1 MLHYDDV
8 TFAFF
13 ARTYFCRSA
22 SVSLLSYEVSL
33 QNNVSDFT
41 MYESAMN
48 NDAMTTNLPKNQPLD
63 ANISP
68 SPSTSETLSAQELSA
83 QQLAMKTSPT
93 KGSPVQK
100 STMPNELLEDNE
112 LLADHESAPDEH
124 TQELLQE
131 LSDDD
136 ELDELVDGEL
146 LDEEDEDGDDAAS
159 VAGQA
164 VPVIVDVTHT
174 VVEEEAGLRIDK
186 LASKV
191 FTDFSR
197 AQLQGWITD
206 GSLLYNG
213 SVQKPK
219 IRVKAGDIL
228 HLSTTLQ
235 QHSEDQP
242 ENIDIEV
249 VYEDDDVLV
258 INKPVGMVVHP
269 GAGNQTGTL
278 VNALLYHYPQ
288 QHHLP
293 RAGLVHRIDKDT
305 SGLLLIGKTKP
316 AQMALMEQLKD
327 KSVYR
332 HYQCVVAGDAASLLR
347 HRRIDAPIGR
357 HRNQRTKMTVM
368 TAGREAVTH
377 LLTVT
382 PLNDNYCL
390 LDVSLE
396 TGRTH
401 QIRVHLSHITY
412 PIVGDRVYGG
422 RRQLRAGLTEAQRQA
437 INNFPRQALHA
448 YTLGFVHPT
457 TGEDIEVTTPIPE
470 DMQQLM
476 AVLSDG
482 YDEE

>member
-1 MLHYDDV
+1 M
-8 TFAFF
+8 T
-13 ARTYFCRSA
+13 
-22 SVSLLSYEVSL
+22 
-33 QNNVSDFT
+33 NNVNHNS
-41 MYESAMN
+41 MN
-48 NDAMTTNLPKNQPLD
+48 NNTKTNLTNTD
-63 ANISP
+63 SIAD
-68 SPSTSETLSAQELSA
+68 T
-83 QQLAMKTSPT
+83 
-93 KGSPVQK
+93 
-100 STMPNELLEDNE
+100 ELLMQEIATLQANAADDYSDDHANDHDDQLLDDDDALLGDE
-112 LLADHESAPDEH
+112 LLGD
-124 TQELLQE
+124 ELL
-131 LSDDD
+131 DDD
-136 ELDELVDGEL
+136 EDARDYDER
-146 LDEEDEDGDDAAS
+146 
-159 VAGQA
+159 VAGQ
-164 VPVIVDVTHT
+164 PIPEIIDTTHT
-174 VVEEEAGLRIDK
+174 VLEKEAGLRIDK
-186 LASKV
+186 LAALA

-206 GSLLYNG
+206 GSLLHNG
-213 SVQKPK
+213 KTQKSK
-219 IRVKAGDIL
+219 QRVKAGDVL

-235 QHSEDQP
+235 QHSQDMP
-242 ENIDIEV
+242 ENIAIDV
-249 VYEDDDVLV
+249 VYEDETVLI

-332 HYQCVVAGDAASLLR
+332 HYQCVVAGDHASLAR

-377 LLTVT
+377 LLDIT
-382 PLNDNYCL
+382 PLNGNYCL
-390 LDVSLE
+390 LDVGLE

-422 RRQLRAGLTEAQRQA
+422 RRQLRAGLNEAQRQA
-437 INNFPRQALHA
+437 ISNFPRQALHA
-448 YTLGFVHPT
+448 YALGFVHPV

-470 DMQQLM
+470 DMRQLI
-476 AVLSDG
+476 AVLNEG
-482 YDEE
+482 YDSE

>member
-1 MLHYDDV
+1 
-8 TFAFF
+8 
-13 ARTYFCRSA
+13 
-22 SVSLLSYEVSL
+22 
-33 QNNVSDFT
+33 
-41 MYESAMN
+41 
-48 NDAMTTNLPKNQPLD
+48 MTN
-63 ANISP
+63 
-68 SPSTSETLSAQELSA
+68 PSTHPISNHSLMTDSTAQE
-83 QQLAMKTSPT
+83 SPN
-93 KGSPVQK
+93 P
-100 STMPNELLEDNE
+100 MPNDVLNDSKPTADTQMTLNEPLHDSVAAEEAAPEDSE
-112 LLADHESAPDEH
+112 IFAYGEGDDSDEGDVIDDS
-124 TQELLQE
+124 E
-131 LSDDD
+131 DDD
-136 ELDELVDGEL
+136 AP
-146 LDEEDEDGDDAAS
+146 AAD
-159 VAGQA
+159 QA
-164 VPVIVDVTHT
+164 VVNVTHT
-174 VVEEEAGLRIDK
+174 VTEDEAGLRIDK
-186 LASKV
+186 LASQV

-197 AQLQGWITD
+197 VQLQGWISD
-206 GSLLYNG
+206 GSLLHNG
-213 SVQKPK
+213 QVQKPK
-219 IRVKAGDIL
+219 VRVKAEDVL

-242 ENIDIEV
+242 ENIAIDV

-258 INKPVGMVVHP
+258 IDKPVGMVVHP

-377 LLTVT
+377 LLEVT
-382 PLNDNYCL
+382 PLNENYCL
-390 LDVSLE
+390 LDVGLE

-422 RRQLRAGLTEAQRQA
+422 RRQLRAGLSDAQRQA
-437 INNFPRQALHA
+437 ISSFPRQALHA
-448 YTLGFVHPT
+448 YALGFVHPT
-457 TGEDIEVTTPIPE
+457 TGEDIEVTTPLPE
-470 DMQQLM
+470 DMQTLIS
-476 AVLSDG
+476 VLSDG
-482 YDEE
+482 YDDE

>member
-1 MLHYDDV
+1 MP
-8 TFAFF
+8 
-13 ARTYFCRSA
+13 
-22 SVSLLSYEVSL
+22 
-33 QNNVSDFT
+33 NNVL
-41 MYESAMN
+41 N
-48 NDAMTTNLPKNQPLD
+48 NDEPDNQEMIDENTDALD
-63 ANISP
+63 NDD
-68 SPSTSETLSAQELSA
+68 
-83 QQLAMKTSPT
+83 
-93 KGSPVQK
+93 
-100 STMPNELLEDNE
+100 LLEED
-112 LLADHESAPDEH
+112 
-124 TQELLQE
+124 
-131 LSDDD
+131 SDIDD
-136 ELDELVDGEL
+136 EIDDS
-146 LDEEDEDGDDAAS
+146 DIDDGDDEVP

-164 VPVIVDVTHT
+164 IPVVVDMTHIVTEDQS
-174 VVEEEAGLRIDK
+174 GLRIDK
-186 LASKV
+186 VASQV
-191 FTDFSR
+191 FADFSR
-197 AQLQGWITD
+197 VQLQGWITD

-213 SVQKPK
+213 SVQRPK
-219 IRVKAGDIL
+219 VRVKADDVL
-228 HLSTTLQ
+228 YLSTTLQ

-242 ENIDIEV
+242 EDIDIDV

-357 HRNQRTKMTVM
+357 HRTQRTKMTVM

-377 LLTVT
+377 LLNVT
-382 PLNDNYCL
+382 PLNENYCL
-390 LDVSLE
+390 LDVGLE

-412 PIVGDRVYGG
+412 PLVGDRVYGG
-422 RRQLRAGLTEAQRQA
+422 RRQLRSGLSEAQRQA
-437 INNFPRQALHA
+437 ISNFPRQALHA

-457 TGEDIEVTTPIPE
+457 TGEDVEVTTPLPE
-470 DMQQLM
+470 DMQQLI
-476 AVLSDG
+476 AVLSNG
-482 YDEE
+482 YDDEYDK

>member
-1 MLHYDDV
+1 
-8 TFAFF
+8 
-13 ARTYFCRSA
+13 
-22 SVSLLSYEVSL
+22 
-33 QNNVSDFT
+33 
-41 MYESAMN
+41 
-48 NDAMTTNLPKNQPLD
+48 MTTNLSANQSTEDSLMTDSSTQGSLVPEST
-63 ANISP
+63 IS
-68 SPSTSETLSAQELSA
+68 
-83 QQLAMKTSPT
+83 
-93 KGSPVQK
+93 
-100 STMPNELLEDNE
+100 NELLTANE
-112 LLADHESAPDEH
+112 QFDEH
-124 TQELLQE
+124 MDNQHIEEEHVSDDLL
-131 LSDDD
+131 DD
-136 ELDELVDGEL
+136 EL
-146 LDEEDEDGDDAAS
+146 LDDEDEHGDDEVS

-164 VPVIVDVTHT
+164 VPVLIDMTHT
-174 VVEEEAGLRIDK
+174 VVEDEAGLRIDK
-186 LASKV
+186 IASKI

-197 AQLQGWITD
+197 VQLQGWITD

-213 SVQKPK
+213 SAQKPK
-219 IRVKAGDIL
+219 IRVKAGDVL
-228 HLSTTLQ
+228 HLTTTLE

-242 ENIDIEV
+242 ENIAIDV

-316 AQMALMEQLKD
+316 AQLALMEQLKD

-332 HYQCVVAGDAASLLR
+332 HYQCVVAGDAASLSR

-377 LLTVT
+377 LLNVT
-382 PLNDNYCL
+382 ALNGNYCL
-390 LDVSLE
+390 LDIGLE

-457 TGEDIEVTTPIPE
+457 TGEDIEVTTPMPE

-476 AVLSDG
+476 GVLSDG
-482 YDEE
+482 YDDE

>member
-1 MLHYDDV
+1 MITHLPSNQLPDTGSSEQESPMPNDVLKNNELPDDNQ
-8 TFAFF
+8 TAL
-13 ARTYFCRSA
+13 AKPRHDN
-22 SVSLLSYEVSL
+22 EVL
-33 QNNVSDFT
+33 
-41 MYESAMN
+41 E
-48 NDAMTTNLPKNQPLD
+48 
-63 ANISP
+63 
-68 SPSTSETLSAQELSA
+68 ETLSKEAVSED
-83 QQLAMKTSPT
+83 PT
-93 KGSPVQK
+93 LQDSDMLGDDMNDNVG
-100 STMPNELLEDNE
+100 EDSSE
-112 LLADHESAPDEH
+112 VDDMDHDDIDNDDIDD
-124 TQELLQE
+124 
-131 LSDDD
+131 SDDD
-136 ELDELVDGEL
+136 E
-146 LDEEDEDGDDAAS
+146 API
-159 VAGQA
+159 AGQA
-164 VPVIVDVTHT
+164 VPVVVDMKHIVTEDQ
-174 VVEEEAGLRIDK
+174 AGLRIDK
-186 LASKV
+186 VASQA

-197 AQLQGWITD
+197 VQLQGWITD
-206 GSLLYNG
+206 GSLRYNDTI
-213 SVQKPK
+213 QRPK
-219 IRVKAGDIL
+219 VRVKADDVL
-228 HLSTTLQ
+228 HLSTTLE

-242 ENIDIEV
+242 ENIDIDV

-316 AQMALMEQLKD
+316 TQMALMEQLKD

-377 LLTVT
+377 LLNVT

-390 LDVSLE
+390 LDVGLE

-401 QIRVHLSHITY
+401 QIRVHLSHVTY
-412 PIVGDRVYGG
+412 PLVGDRVYGG

-437 INNFPRQALHA
+437 ITNFPRQALHA

-457 TGEDIEVTTPIPE
+457 TGEDIEVTTPLPE
-470 DMQQLM
+470 DMQQLI
-476 AVLSDG
+476 AVLSNG
-482 YDEE
+482 YEDE

>member
-1 MLHYDDV
+1 
-8 TFAFF
+8 
-13 ARTYFCRSA
+13 
-22 SVSLLSYEVSL
+22 
-33 QNNVSDFT
+33 
-41 MYESAMN
+41 
-48 NDAMTTNLPKNQPLD
+48 
-63 ANISP
+63 
-68 SPSTSETLSAQELSA
+68 
-83 QQLAMKTSPT
+83 
-93 KGSPVQK
+93 
-100 STMPNELLEDNE
+100 MPNDVLNNNELPDNQTITNDQVHDDALDNEELLIDDGNDLNDSDIDDN
-112 LLADHESAPDEH
+112 DIDDSDMDG
-124 TQELLQE
+124 
-131 LSDDD
+131 DDD
-136 ELDELVDGEL
+136 E
-146 LDEEDEDGDDAAS
+146 AP

-164 VPVIVDVTHT
+164 VPVIVDMTHVVT
-174 VVEEEAGLRIDK
+174 EDQAGLRIDK
-186 LASKV
+186 VASQA
-191 FTDFSR
+191 FSDFSR
-197 AQLQGWITD
+197 VQLQNWITD

-213 SVQKPK
+213 SVQRPK
-219 IRVKAGDIL
+219 VRVKADDVL

-235 QHSEDQP
+235 QHGEDQP
-242 ENIDIEV
+242 ENIDIDV

-269 GAGNQTGTL
+269 GAGNQNGTL

-332 HYQCVVAGDAASLLR
+332 HYKCVVAGDQASLSR

-377 LLTVT
+377 LLNVT
-382 PLNDNYCL
+382 PLNENYCL
-390 LDVSLE
+390 LDVGLE

-412 PIVGDRVYGG
+412 PLVGDRVYGG
-422 RRQLRAGLTEAQRQA
+422 RRQLRSGLTEAQRQA

-457 TGEDIEVTTPIPE
+457 TGEDIEVTTPLPE
-470 DMQQLM
+470 DMQKLM

-482 YDEE
+482 YYEE

>member
-1 MLHYDDV
+1 
-8 TFAFF
+8 
-13 ARTYFCRSA
+13 
-22 SVSLLSYEVSL
+22 
-33 QNNVSDFT
+33 
-41 MYESAMN
+41 
-48 NDAMTTNLPKNQPLD
+48 
-63 ANISP
+63 
-68 SPSTSETLSAQELSA
+68 
-83 QQLAMKTSPT
+83 
-93 KGSPVQK
+93 
-100 STMPNELLEDNE
+100 MPNDVLNNSELPDNNQSMLDEQIHSDHVLEEAMLKDSDVLDDDMIDSSDE
-112 LLADHESAPDEH
+112 DADDIDD
-124 TQELLQE
+124 
-131 LSDDD
+131 SDDD
-136 ELDELVDGEL
+136 E
-146 LDEEDEDGDDAAS
+146 AS
-159 VAGQA
+159 AAGQV
-164 VPVIVDVTHT
+164 VPVIINMTHT
-174 VVEEEAGLRIDK
+174 VIEDEAGLRIDK
-186 LASKV
+186 LASKI

-197 AQLQGWITD
+197 VQLQGWISD
-206 GSLLYNG
+206 GSLLYNDG
-213 SVQKPK
+213 VQKPK
-219 IRVKAGDIL
+219 IRVRAGDVL
-228 HLSTTLQ
+228 QLTTTLE

-242 ENIDIEV
+242 ENIDIDV

-316 AQMALMEQLKD
+316 AQLALMEQLKD

-332 HYQCVVAGDAASLLR
+332 HYQCVVAGDAASLSR

-377 LLTVT
+377 LLNVT
-382 PLNDNYCL
+382 ALNGNYCL
-390 LDVSLE
+390 LDVGLE

-401 QIRVHLSHITY
+401 QIRVHLSHVTY

-457 TGEDIEVTTPIPE
+457 TGEDIEVTTPLPE

-482 YDEE
+482 YDDE

>member
-1 MLHYDDV
+1 MPNDV
-8 TFAFF
+8 LKN
-13 ARTYFCRSA
+13 S
-22 SVSLLSYEVSL
+22 E
-33 QNNVSDFT
+33 
-41 MYESAMN
+41 
-48 NDAMTTNLPKNQPLD
+48 LPDNNQPALD
-63 ANISP
+63 EQVYDGAISE
-68 SPSTSETLSAQELSA
+68 ET
-83 QQLAMKTSPT
+83 
-93 KGSPVQK
+93 
-100 STMPNELLEDNE
+100 LLEDSDALDDDMIDSN
-112 LLADHESAPDEH
+112 DEDDDIDIDD
-124 TQELLQE
+124 
-131 LSDDD
+131 SDDD
-136 ELDELVDGEL
+136 E
-146 LDEEDEDGDDAAS
+146 API
-159 VAGQA
+159 AGQA
-164 VPVIVDVTHT
+164 VPVVVDMTHIVTEDQ
-174 VVEEEAGLRIDK
+174 AGLRIDK
-186 LASKV
+186 VASQV

-197 AQLQGWITD
+197 VQLQGWITD
-206 GSLLYNG
+206 GSLRYNDT
-213 SVQKPK
+213 VQRPK
-219 IRVKAGDIL
+219 VRVKADDVL
-228 HLSTTLQ
+228 HLSTTLE

-242 ENIDIEV
+242 ENIDIDV

-316 AQMALMEQLKD
+316 AQLALMEQLKD

-377 LLTVT
+377 LLNVT

-390 LDVSLE
+390 LDVGLE

-422 RRQLRAGLTEAQRQA
+422 RRQLRSGLTEAQRQA
-437 INNFPRQALHA
+437 INGFSRQALHA

-457 TGEDIEVTTPIPE
+457 TGEDIEVTTPMPD

-476 AVLSDG
+476 AVLSGDYG
-482 YDEE
+482 DE

>member
-1 MLHYDDV
+1 
-8 TFAFF
+8 
-13 ARTYFCRSA
+13 
-22 SVSLLSYEVSL
+22 
-33 QNNVSDFT
+33 
-41 MYESAMN
+41 MN
-48 NDAMTTNLPKNQPLD
+48 NNTKTNTDSMTDT
-63 ANISP
+63 
-68 SPSTSETLSAQELSA
+68 ELSMQEIPA
-83 QQLAMKTSPT
+83 LQANAVDDYSDDHANDHANDHDNQL
-93 KGSPVQK
+93 
-100 STMPNELLEDNE
+100 LD
-112 LLADHESAPDEH
+112 
-124 TQELLQE
+124 
-131 LSDDD
+131 DDD
-136 ELDELVDGEL
+136 ELLDDELLGDNLLDDEL
-146 LDEEDEDGDDAAS
+146 LDDADER
-159 VAGQA
+159 VAGQ
-164 VPVIVDVTHT
+164 PIPEVINVTHT
-174 VVEEEAGLRIDK
+174 VLEKEAGLRIDK
-186 LASKV
+186 LAALA

-206 GSLLYNG
+206 GSLLHNG
-213 SVQKPK
+213 KTQKSK
-219 IRVKAGDIL
+219 QRVKLGDVL

-235 QHSEDQP
+235 QHSRDMP
-242 ENIDIEV
+242 ENIAIDV
-249 VYEDDDVLV
+249 VYEDETVLV

-332 HYQCVVAGDAASLLR
+332 HYQCVVAGDQASLAR

-377 LLTVT
+377 MLDIT

-390 LDVSLE
+390 LDVGLE

-437 INNFPRQALHA
+437 IGNFPRQALHA
-448 YTLGFVHPT
+448 YALGFVHPI

-470 DMQQLM
+470 DMQQLI
-476 AVLSDG
+476 AVLSEG
-482 YDEE
+482 YDPE

>member
-1 MLHYDDV
+1 
-8 TFAFF
+8 
-13 ARTYFCRSA
+13 
-22 SVSLLSYEVSL
+22 
-33 QNNVSDFT
+33 
-41 MYESAMN
+41 
-48 NDAMTTNLPKNQPLD
+48 MTTNLSPNQSLD
-63 ANISP
+63 TDS
-68 SPSTSETLSAQELSA
+68 SAQE
-83 QQLAMKTSPT
+83 SP
-93 KGSPVQK
+93 
-100 STMPNELLEDNE
+100 MPNEVLNNNELPDNQPMMSEQVHDDALDNE
-112 LLADHESAPDEH
+112 
-124 TQELLQE
+124 ELLIDDGND
-131 LSDDD
+131 LNDSDIDDNDIDDSDMDGDDD
-136 ELDELVDGEL
+136 E
-146 LDEEDEDGDDAAS
+146 AP

-164 VPVIVDVTHT
+164 VPVIVDMTHVVT
-174 VVEEEAGLRIDK
+174 EDQAGLRIDK
-186 LASKV
+186 VASQA
-191 FTDFSR
+191 FSDFSR
-197 AQLQGWITD
+197 VQLQNWITD

-219 IRVKAGDIL
+219 VRVKADDVL

-235 QHSEDQP
+235 QHGEDQP
-242 ENIDIEV
+242 ENIDIDV

-269 GAGNQTGTL
+269 GAGNQNGTL

-332 HYQCVVAGDAASLLR
+332 HYKCVVAGDQASLSR

-377 LLTVT
+377 LLNVT
-382 PLNDNYCL
+382 PLNENYCL
-390 LDVSLE
+390 LDVGLE

-412 PIVGDRVYGG
+412 PLVGDRVYGG
-422 RRQLRAGLTEAQRQA
+422 RRQLRSGLTEAQRQA

-457 TGEDIEVTTPIPE
+457 TGEDIEVTTPLPE
-470 DMQQLM
+470 DMQKLM

-482 YDEE
+482 YYEE

>member
-1 MLHYDDV
+1 MTNHVNNNSMTNTINNNQAVNTTDLSDIEPLTQQSAIADDYDD
-8 TFAFF
+8 
-13 ARTYFCRSA
+13 
-22 SVSLLSYEVSL
+22 
-33 QNNVSDFT
+33 
-41 MYESAMN
+41 
-48 NDAMTTNLPKNQPLD
+48 QPLD
-63 ANISP
+63 
-68 SPSTSETLSAQELSA
+68 
-83 QQLAMKTSPT
+83 
-93 KGSPVQK
+93 
-100 STMPNELLEDNE
+100 D
-112 LLADHESAPDEH
+112 DH
-124 TQELLQE
+124 
-131 LSDDD
+131 DDTD
-136 ELDELVDGEL
+136 HDEL
-146 LDEEDEDGDDAAS
+146 LDDEDDDAHDDS
-159 VAGQA
+159 NDKQVAPQTI
-164 VPVIVDVTHT
+164 PEIIDVTYT
-174 VVEEEAGLRIDK
+174 VTDQEAGLRIDK
-186 LASKV
+186 VAALV

-197 AQLQGWITD
+197 AQLQGWIND
-206 GSLLYNG
+206 GSLLHNG
-213 SVQKPK
+213 KIQKSK
-219 IRVKAGDIL
+219 QRVKAADVL

-242 ENIDIEV
+242 ENIAIDVI
-249 VYEDDDVLV
+249 YEDDAVLV

-332 HYQCVVAGDAASLLR
+332 HYQCVVAGDQASLAR

-377 LLTVT
+377 MLEITA
-382 PLNDNYCL
+382 LNDNYCL
-390 LDVSLE
+390 LDIGLE

-422 RRQLRAGLTEAQRQA
+422 RRQLRAGLTEVQRQA
-437 INNFPRQALHA
+437 IGNFPRQALHA
-448 YTLGFVHPT
+448 YALGFVHPT

-470 DMQQLM
+470 DMQQLI
-476 AVLSDG
+476 AVLSEG
-482 YDEE
+482 YDSE

>member
-1 MLHYDDV
+1 MNMV
-8 TFAFF
+8 T
-13 ARTYFCRSA
+13 
-22 SVSLLSYEVSL
+22 
-33 QNNVSDFT
+33 
-41 MYESAMN
+41 YESAMN
-48 NDAMTTNLPKNQPLD
+48 NNAMTTNITPKQTSDTELTAQQSSMQDELIINGSSLD
-63 ANISP
+63 AD
-68 SPSTSETLSAQELSA
+68 LF
-83 QQLAMKTSPT
+83 
-93 KGSPVQK
+93 
-100 STMPNELLEDNE
+100 D
-112 LLADHESAPDEH
+112 ES
-124 TQELLQE
+124 
-131 LSDDD
+131 LSDD
-136 ELDELVDGEL
+136 ELVSDY
-146 LDEEDEDGDDAAS
+146 EEIDDDEDHNEYDSDVTS

-164 VPVIVDVTHT
+164 IPQVIDMTHT
-174 VVEEEAGLRIDK
+174 VTEEEAGLRIDK
-186 LASKV
+186 LASQV

-197 AQLQGWITD
+197 AQLQGWVGD
-206 GSLLYNG
+206 GSLLHNG

-219 IRVKAGDIL
+219 QRVKAGDVI
-228 HLSTTLQ
+228 HLATTLQ

-242 ENIDIEV
+242 ENIAINV

-258 INKPVGMVVHP
+258 IDKPVGMVVHP

-377 LLTVT
+377 LLNVT
-382 PLNDNYCL
+382 PLNGNYCL
-390 LDVSLE
+390 LDVGLE

-437 INNFPRQALHA
+437 ISNFPRQALHA

-470 DMQQLM
+470 DMQKLIS
-476 AVLSDG
+476 VLTDG
-482 YDEE
+482 YDDE

>member
-1 MLHYDDV
+1 MPNDV
-8 TFAFF
+8 
-13 ARTYFCRSA
+13 
-22 SVSLLSYEVSL
+22 L
-33 QNNVSDFT
+33 NNN
-41 MYESAMN
+41 E
-48 NDAMTTNLPKNQPLD
+48 LPDNQPMMSEQVHDDALD
-63 ANISP
+63 N
-68 SPSTSETLSAQELSA
+68 E
-83 QQLAMKTSPT
+83 
-93 KGSPVQK
+93 
-100 STMPNELLEDNE
+100 ELLIDDGNDLNDSDIDDN
-112 LLADHESAPDEH
+112 DIDDSDMDG
-124 TQELLQE
+124 
-131 LSDDD
+131 DDD
-136 ELDELVDGEL
+136 E
-146 LDEEDEDGDDAAS
+146 AP

-164 VPVIVDVTHT
+164 VPVIVDMTHVVT
-174 VVEEEAGLRIDK
+174 EDQAGLRIDK
-186 LASKV
+186 VASQA
-191 FTDFSR
+191 FSDFSR
-197 AQLQGWITD
+197 VQLQNWITD

-219 IRVKAGDIL
+219 VRVKADDVL

-235 QHSEDQP
+235 QHGEDQP
-242 ENIDIEV
+242 ENIDIDV

-269 GAGNQTGTL
+269 GAGNQNGTL

-332 HYQCVVAGDAASLLR
+332 HYKCVVAGDQASLSR

-377 LLTVT
+377 LLNVT
-382 PLNDNYCL
+382 PLNENYCL
-390 LDVSLE
+390 LDVGLE

-412 PIVGDRVYGG
+412 PLVGDRVYGG
-422 RRQLRAGLTEAQRQA
+422 RRQLRSGLTEAQRQA

-457 TGEDIEVTTPIPE
+457 TGEDIEVTTPLPE
-470 DMQQLM
+470 DMQKLM

-482 YDEE
+482 YYEE

>member
-1 MLHYDDV
+1 
-8 TFAFF
+8 
-13 ARTYFCRSA
+13 
-22 SVSLLSYEVSL
+22 
-33 QNNVSDFT
+33 
-41 MYESAMN
+41 
-48 NDAMTTNLPKNQPLD
+48 
-63 ANISP
+63 
-68 SPSTSETLSAQELSA
+68 
-83 QQLAMKTSPT
+83 
-93 KGSPVQK
+93 
-100 STMPNELLEDNE
+100 MPNDVLNNNELPDNQSMMSEQVHDDALDNEELLIDDGNDLNDSDIDDN
-112 LLADHESAPDEH
+112 DIDDSDMDG
-124 TQELLQE
+124 
-131 LSDDD
+131 DDD
-136 ELDELVDGEL
+136 E
-146 LDEEDEDGDDAAS
+146 AP

-164 VPVIVDVTHT
+164 VPVIVDMTHVVT
-174 VVEEEAGLRIDK
+174 EDQAGLRIDK
-186 LASKV
+186 VASQA
-191 FTDFSR
+191 FSDFSR
-197 AQLQGWITD
+197 VQLQNWITD

-219 IRVKAGDIL
+219 VRVKADDVL

-235 QHSEDQP
+235 QHGEDQP
-242 ENIDIEV
+242 ENIDIDV

-269 GAGNQTGTL
+269 GAGNQNGTL

-332 HYQCVVAGDAASLLR
+332 HYKCVVAGDQASLSR

-377 LLTVT
+377 LLNVT
-382 PLNDNYCL
+382 PLNENYCL
-390 LDVSLE
+390 LDVGLE

-412 PIVGDRVYGG
+412 PLVGDRVYGG
-422 RRQLRAGLTEAQRQA
+422 RRQLRSGLTEAQRQA

-457 TGEDIEVTTPIPE
+457 TGEDIEVTTPLPE
-470 DMQQLM
+470 DMQKLM

-482 YDEE
+482 YYEE

>member
-1 MLHYDDV
+1 
-8 TFAFF
+8 
-13 ARTYFCRSA
+13 
-22 SVSLLSYEVSL
+22 
-33 QNNVSDFT
+33 
-41 MYESAMN
+41 MN
-48 NDAMTTNLPKNQPLD
+48 NDAMTTHLPPNQSLD
-63 ANISP
+63 TDS
-68 SPSTSETLSAQELSA
+68 SAQE
-83 QQLAMKTSPT
+83 SP
-93 KGSPVQK
+93 
-100 STMPNELLEDNE
+100 MPNNVLNNDEPDNQEMIDENTDALDNDDLLEED
-112 LLADHESAPDEH
+112 
-124 TQELLQE
+124 
-131 LSDDD
+131 SDIDD
-136 ELDELVDGEL
+136 EIDDSNI
-146 LDEEDEDGDDAAS
+146 DDGDDEVP

-164 VPVIVDVTHT
+164 IPVVVDMTHIVTEDQS
-174 VVEEEAGLRIDK
+174 GLRIDK
-186 LASKV
+186 VASLV
-191 FTDFSR
+191 FSDFSR
-197 AQLQGWITD
+197 VQVQGWITD

-213 SVQKPK
+213 SVQRPK
-219 IRVKAGDIL
+219 VRVKADDVL

-242 ENIDIEV
+242 EDIDIDV

-357 HRNQRTKMTVM
+357 HRTQRTKMTVM

-377 LLTVT
+377 LLNVT
-382 PLNDNYCL
+382 PLNENYCL
-390 LDVSLE
+390 LDVGLE

-412 PIVGDRVYGG
+412 PLVGDRVYGG
-422 RRQLRAGLTEAQRQA
+422 RRQLRSGLSEAQRQA
-437 INNFPRQALHA
+437 ISNFPRQALHA

-457 TGEDIEVTTPIPE
+457 TGEDVEVTTPLPE
-470 DMQQLM
+470 DMQQLI
-476 AVLSDG
+476 AVLSNG
-482 YDEE
+482 YDDEYDK

>member
-1 MLHYDDV
+1 
-8 TFAFF
+8 
-13 ARTYFCRSA
+13 
-22 SVSLLSYEVSL
+22 
-33 QNNVSDFT
+33 
-41 MYESAMN
+41 MN
-48 NDAMTTNLPKNQPLD
+48 NNAMTTHLPPNQSRQTD
-63 ANISP
+63 S
-68 SPSTSETLSAQELSA
+68 SAQE
-83 QQLAMKTSPT
+83 SP
-93 KGSPVQK
+93 
-100 STMPNELLEDNE
+100 MPNDVLNNSELPDNNQSMLDEQSHSDHVLEDAVSE
-112 LLADHESAPDEH
+112 EATLKDSDVLDDDMIDSSDEDADDIDD
-124 TQELLQE
+124 
-131 LSDDD
+131 SDDD
-136 ELDELVDGEL
+136 E
-146 LDEEDEDGDDAAS
+146 AS
-159 VAGQA
+159 AAGQV
-164 VPVIVDVTHT
+164 VPVIINMTHT
-174 VVEEEAGLRIDK
+174 VIEDEAGLRIDK
-186 LASKV
+186 LASKI

-197 AQLQGWITD
+197 VQLQGWISD

-219 IRVKAGDIL
+219 IRVRAGDVL
-228 HLSTTLQ
+228 QLTTTLE

-242 ENIDIEV
+242 ENIDIDV

-316 AQMALMEQLKD
+316 AQLALMEQLKD

-332 HYQCVVAGDAASLLR
+332 HYQCVVAGDAASLSR

-377 LLTVT
+377 LLNVT
-382 PLNDNYCL
+382 ALNGNYCL
-390 LDVSLE
+390 LDVGLE

-401 QIRVHLSHITY
+401 QIRVHLSHVTY

-457 TGEDIEVTTPIPE
+457 TGEDIEVTTPLPE

-482 YDEE
+482 YDDE

>member
-1 MLHYDDV
+1 
-8 TFAFF
+8 
-13 ARTYFCRSA
+13 
-22 SVSLLSYEVSL
+22 
-33 QNNVSDFT
+33 
-41 MYESAMN
+41 
-48 NDAMTTNLPKNQPLD
+48 MTTHLPPNQSRQTD
-63 ANISP
+63 S
-68 SPSTSETLSAQELSA
+68 SAQE
-83 QQLAMKTSPT
+83 SP
-93 KGSPVQK
+93 
-100 STMPNELLEDNE
+100 MPNDVLNNSELPDNNQSMLDEQSHSDHVLEDAVSE
-112 LLADHESAPDEH
+112 EATLKDSDVLDDDMIDSSDEDADDIDD
-124 TQELLQE
+124 
-131 LSDDD
+131 SDDD
-136 ELDELVDGEL
+136 E
-146 LDEEDEDGDDAAS
+146 AS
-159 VAGQA
+159 AAGQV
-164 VPVIVDVTHT
+164 VPVIINMTHT
-174 VVEEEAGLRIDK
+174 VIEDEAGLRIDK
-186 LASKV
+186 LASKI

-197 AQLQGWITD
+197 VQLQGWISD

-219 IRVKAGDIL
+219 IRVRAGDVL
-228 HLSTTLQ
+228 QLTTTLE

-242 ENIDIEV
+242 ENIDIDV

-316 AQMALMEQLKD
+316 AQLALMEQLKD

-332 HYQCVVAGDAASLLR
+332 HYQCVVAGDAASLSR

-377 LLTVT
+377 LLNVT
-382 PLNDNYCL
+382 ALNGNYCL
-390 LDVSLE
+390 LDVGLE

-401 QIRVHLSHITY
+401 QIRVHLSHVTY

-457 TGEDIEVTTPIPE
+457 TGEDIEVTTPLPE

-482 YDEE
+482 YDDE

>member
-1 MLHYDDV
+1 
-8 TFAFF
+8 
-13 ARTYFCRSA
+13 
-22 SVSLLSYEVSL
+22 
-33 QNNVSDFT
+33 
-41 MYESAMN
+41 MYEFAMNDNAMN
-48 NDAMTTNLPKNQPLD
+48 NNPALDEQRVAKDLLATN
-63 ANISP
+63 
-68 SPSTSETLSAQELSA
+68 ELSDNNA
-83 QQLAMKTSPT
+83 SDELDYELDDGVA
-93 KGSPVQK
+93 VDFDEE
-100 STMPNELLEDNE
+100 NAELL
-112 LLADHESAPDEH
+112 
-124 TQELLQE
+124 
-131 LSDDD
+131 DDD
-136 ELDELVDGEL
+136 EL
-146 LDEEDEDGDDAAS
+146 LDDEDEDQDEESSYSDEPR
-159 VAGQA
+159 VAGQ
-164 VPVIVDVTHT
+164 PIPEVINVTHI
-174 VVEEEAGLRIDK
+174 VAENEAGLRIDK
-186 LASKV
+186 VASLI

-197 AQLQGWITD
+197 AQLQGWIAD
-206 GSLLYNG
+206 GSLLHNG
-213 SVQKPK
+213 KVQKSK
-219 IRVKAGDIL
+219 QRVKPNDVL

-235 QHSEDQP
+235 QHGEDQP

-249 VYEDDDVLV
+249 VYEDEAVLV

-316 AQMALMEQLKD
+316 AQMALMAQLKD

-332 HYQCVVAGDAASLLR
+332 HYQCVVAGDQASLMR

-377 LLTVT
+377 LLEVT
-382 PLNDNYCL
+382 ALNDNYTL
-390 LDVSLE
+390 LDVGLE

-422 RRQLRAGLTEAQRQA
+422 RRQLRSGLTDKQRET
-437 INNFPRQALHA
+437 ISNFPRQALHA
-448 YTLGFVHPT
+448 YALGFVHPT

-470 DMQQLM
+470 DMQQLI
-476 AVLSDG
+476 AVLSEG
-482 YDEE
+482 YFPE

>member
-1 MLHYDDV
+1 
-8 TFAFF
+8 
-13 ARTYFCRSA
+13 
-22 SVSLLSYEVSL
+22 
-33 QNNVSDFT
+33 
-41 MYESAMN
+41 MYQSAMN
-48 NDAMTTNLPKNQPLD
+48 NDAMTTNLSPNQSLD
-63 ANISP
+63 TDS
-68 SPSTSETLSAQELSA
+68 SAQE
-83 QQLAMKTSPT
+83 SP
-93 KGSPVQK
+93 
-100 STMPNELLEDNE
+100 MPNDVLNNNELPDNQPMMSDQVHDDALDNE
-112 LLADHESAPDEH
+112 EMLIDDGNDLNDSDIDDNDIDD
-124 TQELLQE
+124 
-131 LSDDD
+131 SDMDGDDD
-136 ELDELVDGEL
+136 E
-146 LDEEDEDGDDAAS
+146 AP

-164 VPVIVDVTHT
+164 VPVIVDMTHVVT
-174 VVEEEAGLRIDK
+174 EDQAGLRIDK
-186 LASKV
+186 VASQA
-191 FTDFSR
+191 FSDFSR
-197 AQLQGWITD
+197 VQLQNWITD

-219 IRVKAGDIL
+219 VRVKADDVL

-235 QHSEDQP
+235 QHGEDQP
-242 ENIDIEV
+242 EDIDIDV

-269 GAGNQTGTL
+269 GAGNQNGTL

-332 HYQCVVAGDAASLLR
+332 HYKCVVAGDQASLSR

-377 LLTVT
+377 LLNVT
-382 PLNDNYCL
+382 PLNENYCL
-390 LDVSLE
+390 LDVGLE

-412 PIVGDRVYGG
+412 PLVGDRVYGG
-422 RRQLRAGLTEAQRQA
+422 RRQLRSGLTEAQRQA

-457 TGEDIEVTTPIPE
+457 TGEDIEVTTPLPE
-470 DMQQLM
+470 DMQKLM

-482 YDEE
+482 YYEE

>member
-1 MLHYDDV
+1 MPNDV
-8 TFAFF
+8 
-13 ARTYFCRSA
+13 
-22 SVSLLSYEVSL
+22 L
-33 QNNVSDFT
+33 NNN
-41 MYESAMN
+41 E
-48 NDAMTTNLPKNQPLD
+48 LPDNQPMMSEQVHDDALD
-63 ANISP
+63 N
-68 SPSTSETLSAQELSA
+68 E
-83 QQLAMKTSPT
+83 
-93 KGSPVQK
+93 
-100 STMPNELLEDNE
+100 ELLIDDGNDLNDSDIDDN
-112 LLADHESAPDEH
+112 DIDDSDMDG
-124 TQELLQE
+124 
-131 LSDDD
+131 DDD
-136 ELDELVDGEL
+136 E
-146 LDEEDEDGDDAAS
+146 AP

-164 VPVIVDVTHT
+164 VPVVVDMTHVVT
-174 VVEEEAGLRIDK
+174 EDQAGLRIDK
-186 LASKV
+186 VASQA
-191 FTDFSR
+191 FSDFSR
-197 AQLQGWITD
+197 VQFQNWITD

-219 IRVKAGDIL
+219 VRVKADDVL

-235 QHSEDQP
+235 QHGEDQP
-242 ENIDIEV
+242 ENIDIDV

-269 GAGNQTGTL
+269 GAGNQNGTL

-332 HYQCVVAGDAASLLR
+332 HYKCVVAGDQASLSR

-377 LLTVT
+377 LLNVT
-382 PLNDNYCL
+382 PLNENYCL
-390 LDVSLE
+390 LDVGLE

-412 PIVGDRVYGG
+412 PLVGDRVYGG
-422 RRQLRAGLTEAQRQA
+422 RRQLRSGLTEAQRQA

-457 TGEDIEVTTPIPE
+457 TGEDIEVTTPLPE
-470 DMQQLM
+470 DMQKLM

-482 YDEE
+482 YYEE

>member
-1 MLHYDDV
+1 MLHYDD
-8 TFAFF
+8 FI
-13 ARTYFCRSA
+13 
-22 SVSLLSYEVSL
+22 L
-33 QNNVSDFT
+33 
-41 MYESAMN
+41 
-48 NDAMTTNLPKNQPLD
+48 NDYAMTNS
-63 ANISP
+63 I
-68 SPSTSETLSAQELSA
+68 
-83 QQLAMKTSPT
+83 KTPDT
-93 KGSPVQK
+93 K
-100 STMPNELLEDNE
+100 STAITADEWLDDALMDAELLEDE
-112 LLADHESAPDEH
+112 LLDDDAIDDATDDSDSDSD
-124 TQELLQE
+124 
-131 LSDDD
+131 SDDD
-136 ELDELVDGEL
+136 EHEY
-146 LDEEDEDGDDAAS
+146 
-159 VAGQA
+159 VAGQ
-164 VPVIVDVTHT
+164 PIPEIINVTHT
-174 VVEEEAGLRIDK
+174 VVEGEAGLRIDK
-186 LASKV
+186 MASQA

-197 AQLQGWITD
+197 VQLQGWITD

-213 SVQKPK
+213 SIQRPK
-219 IRVKAGDIL
+219 QRVKVGDVL

-235 QHSEDQP
+235 QHSQDLP
-242 ENIDIEV
+242 ENIAIDV
-249 VYEDDDVLV
+249 VYEDDEVLV

-332 HYQCVVAGDAASLLR
+332 HYQCVVAGDQASLMR

-377 LLTVT
+377 LIEVT

-390 LDVSLE
+390 LDVALE

-422 RRQLRAGLTEAQRQA
+422 RRQLRSGLTEVQRQA
-437 INNFPRQALHA
+437 IGDFPRQALHA
-448 YTLGFVHPT
+448 YALGFVHPS

-470 DMQQLM
+470 DMQQLI
-476 AVLSDG
+476 AVLSEG
-482 YDEE
+482 YDAE

>member
-1 MLHYDDV
+1 
-8 TFAFF
+8 
-13 ARTYFCRSA
+13 
-22 SVSLLSYEVSL
+22 
-33 QNNVSDFT
+33 
-41 MYESAMN
+41 
-48 NDAMTTNLPKNQPLD
+48 
-63 ANISP
+63 
-68 SPSTSETLSAQELSA
+68 
-83 QQLAMKTSPT
+83 
-93 KGSPVQK
+93 
-100 STMPNELLEDNE
+100 MPNEVLNNNELPDNQPMMSEQVHDDALDNE
-112 LLADHESAPDEH
+112 
-124 TQELLQE
+124 ELLIDDGND
-131 LSDDD
+131 LNDSDIDDNDIDDSDMDGDDD
-136 ELDELVDGEL
+136 E
-146 LDEEDEDGDDAAS
+146 AP

-164 VPVIVDVTHT
+164 VPVIVDMTHVVT
-174 VVEEEAGLRIDK
+174 EDQAGLRIDK
-186 LASKV
+186 VASQA
-191 FTDFSR
+191 FSDFSR
-197 AQLQGWITD
+197 VQLQNWITD

-219 IRVKAGDIL
+219 VRVKADDVL

-235 QHSEDQP
+235 QHGEDQP
-242 ENIDIEV
+242 ENIDIDV

-269 GAGNQTGTL
+269 GAGNQNGTL

-332 HYQCVVAGDAASLLR
+332 HYKCVVAGDQASLSR

-377 LLTVT
+377 LLNVT
-382 PLNDNYCL
+382 PLNENYCL
-390 LDVSLE
+390 LDVGLE

-412 PIVGDRVYGG
+412 PLVGDRVYGG
-422 RRQLRAGLTEAQRQA
+422 RRQLRSGLTEAQRQA

-457 TGEDIEVTTPIPE
+457 TGEDIEVTTPLPE
-470 DMQQLM
+470 DMQKLM

-482 YDEE
+482 YYEE

>member
-1 MLHYDDV
+1 MP
-8 TFAFF
+8 
-13 ARTYFCRSA
+13 
-22 SVSLLSYEVSL
+22 
-33 QNNVSDFT
+33 NNVL
-41 MYESAMN
+41 N
-48 NDAMTTNLPKNQPLD
+48 NDEPDNQEMMDENTDALD
-63 ANISP
+63 NDD
-68 SPSTSETLSAQELSA
+68 
-83 QQLAMKTSPT
+83 
-93 KGSPVQK
+93 
-100 STMPNELLEDNE
+100 LLEEDSDIE
-112 LLADHESAPDEH
+112 DEIDD
-124 TQELLQE
+124 
-131 LSDDD
+131 SDID
-136 ELDELVDGEL
+136 DGE
-146 LDEEDEDGDDAAS
+146 DEVP

-164 VPVIVDVTHT
+164 IPVVVDMTHIVTEDQS
-174 VVEEEAGLRIDK
+174 GLRIDK
-186 LASKV
+186 VASQV
-191 FTDFSR
+191 FADFSR
-197 AQLQGWITD
+197 VQVQGWITD

-213 SVQKPK
+213 SVQRPK
-219 IRVKAGDIL
+219 VRVKADDVL

-242 ENIDIEV
+242 ENIDIDV

-357 HRNQRTKMTVM
+357 HRTQRTKMTVM

-377 LLTVT
+377 LLNVT
-382 PLNDNYCL
+382 PLNENYCL
-390 LDVSLE
+390 LDVGLE

-412 PIVGDRVYGG
+412 PLVGDRVYGG
-422 RRQLRAGLTEAQRQA
+422 RRQLRSGLSEAQRQA
-437 INNFPRQALHA
+437 ISNFPRQALHA

-457 TGEDIEVTTPIPE
+457 TGEDVEVTTPLPE
-470 DMQQLM
+470 DMQQLI
-476 AVLSDG
+476 AVLSNG
-482 YDEE
+482 YDDEYDK

>member
-1 MLHYDDV
+1 
-8 TFAFF
+8 
-13 ARTYFCRSA
+13 
-22 SVSLLSYEVSL
+22 
-33 QNNVSDFT
+33 
-41 MYESAMN
+41 MYQSAMN
-48 NDAMTTNLPKNQPLD
+48 NDAMTTNLSPNQSLD
-63 ANISP
+63 TDS
-68 SPSTSETLSAQELSA
+68 SAQE
-83 QQLAMKTSPT
+83 SP
-93 KGSPVQK
+93 
-100 STMPNELLEDNE
+100 MPNEVLNNNELPDNQPMMSEQMHDDALDNE
-112 LLADHESAPDEH
+112 
-124 TQELLQE
+124 ELLIDDGND
-131 LSDDD
+131 LNDSDIDDNDIDDSDMDGDDD
-136 ELDELVDGEL
+136 E
-146 LDEEDEDGDDAAS
+146 AP

-164 VPVIVDVTHT
+164 VPVIVDMTHVVT
-174 VVEEEAGLRIDK
+174 EDQAGLRIDK
-186 LASKV
+186 VASQA
-191 FTDFSR
+191 FSDFSR
-197 AQLQGWITD
+197 VQLQNWITD

-219 IRVKAGDIL
+219 VRVKADDVL

-235 QHSEDQP
+235 QHGEDQP
-242 ENIDIEV
+242 ENIDIDV

-269 GAGNQTGTL
+269 GAGNQNGTL

-332 HYQCVVAGDAASLLR
+332 HYKCVVAGDQASLSR

-377 LLTVT
+377 LLNVT
-382 PLNDNYCL
+382 PLNENYCL
-390 LDVSLE
+390 LDVGLE

-412 PIVGDRVYGG
+412 PLVGDRVYGG
-422 RRQLRAGLTEAQRQA
+422 RRQLRSGLTEAQRQA

-457 TGEDIEVTTPIPE
+457 TGEDIEVTTPLPE
-470 DMQQLM
+470 DMQKLM

-482 YDEE
+482 YYEE

>member
-1 MLHYDDV
+1 MPNDVLKNNELPDDNQ
-8 TFAFF
+8 TAL
-13 ARTYFCRSA
+13 AKPRHDN
-22 SVSLLSYEVSL
+22 EVL
-33 QNNVSDFT
+33 
-41 MYESAMN
+41 E
-48 NDAMTTNLPKNQPLD
+48 
-63 ANISP
+63 
-68 SPSTSETLSAQELSA
+68 ETLSKEAVSED
-83 QQLAMKTSPT
+83 PT
-93 KGSPVQK
+93 LQDSDMLGDDMNDNVG
-100 STMPNELLEDNE
+100 EDSSE
-112 LLADHESAPDEH
+112 VDDMDHDDIDNDDIDD
-124 TQELLQE
+124 
-131 LSDDD
+131 SDDD
-136 ELDELVDGEL
+136 E
-146 LDEEDEDGDDAAS
+146 API
-159 VAGQA
+159 AGQA
-164 VPVIVDVTHT
+164 VPVVVDMKHIVTEDQ
-174 VVEEEAGLRIDK
+174 AGLRIDK
-186 LASKV
+186 VASQA

-197 AQLQGWITD
+197 VQLQGWITD
-206 GSLLYNG
+206 GSLRYNDTI
-213 SVQKPK
+213 QRPK
-219 IRVKAGDIL
+219 VRVKADDVL
-228 HLSTTLQ
+228 HLSTTLE

-242 ENIDIEV
+242 ENIDIDV

-316 AQMALMEQLKD
+316 TQMALMEQLKD

-377 LLTVT
+377 LLNVT

-390 LDVSLE
+390 LDVGLE

-401 QIRVHLSHITY
+401 QIRVHLSHVTY
-412 PIVGDRVYGG
+412 PLVGDRVYGG

-437 INNFPRQALHA
+437 ITNFPRQALHA

-457 TGEDIEVTTPIPE
+457 TGEDIEVTTPLPE
-470 DMQQLM
+470 DMQQLI
-476 AVLSDG
+476 AVLSNG
-482 YDEE
+482 YEDE

>member
-1 MLHYDDV
+1 
-8 TFAFF
+8 
-13 ARTYFCRSA
+13 
-22 SVSLLSYEVSL
+22 
-33 QNNVSDFT
+33 

-48 NDAMTTNLPKNQPLD
+48 NDAMTTKLPKNKSLD
-63 ANISP
+63 ADL
-68 SPSTSETLSAQELSA
+68 STSEVLTAQELSA
-83 QQLAMKTSPT
+83 QKLAMKALPT
-93 KGSPVQK
+93 KGLPVQK
-100 STMPNELLEDNE
+100 STMPNELLEENE
-112 LLADHESAPDEH
+112 LLDDNESALDE
-124 TQELLQE
+124 QIQDI
-131 LSDDD
+131 SDDDDDD
-136 ELDELVDGEL
+136 ELDELMDGDVIDDE
-146 LDEEDEDGDDAAS
+146 DEESDGATP
-159 VAGQA
+159 VAGQT
-164 VPVIVDVTHT
+164 VPVIIDVTHT
-174 VVEEEAGLRIDK
+174 VIEDEAGLRIDK
-186 LASKV
+186 LASKI

-197 AQLQGWITD
+197 VQLQGWIGD

-228 HLSTTLQ
+228 HLSTTLE

-242 ENIDIEV
+242 ENINIDV

-390 LDVSLE
+390 VDVSLE

-422 RRQLRAGLTEAQRQA
+422 RRQLRAGLTEVQRQA

>member
-1 MLHYDDV
+1 
-8 TFAFF
+8 
-13 ARTYFCRSA
+13 
-22 SVSLLSYEVSL
+22 
-33 QNNVSDFT
+33 
-41 MYESAMN
+41 MYEFAMNDNAMN
-48 NDAMTTNLPKNQPLD
+48 NNPALDDQRVAKDLLATN
-63 ANISP
+63 
-68 SPSTSETLSAQELSA
+68 ELSDNNA
-83 QQLAMKTSPT
+83 SDELDDGVAIDFDEE
-93 KGSPVQK
+93 
-100 STMPNELLEDNE
+100 NAELL
-112 LLADHESAPDEH
+112 
-124 TQELLQE
+124 
-131 LSDDD
+131 DDD
-136 ELDELVDGEL
+136 EL
-146 LDEEDEDGDDAAS
+146 LDDEDEDQDEESSYSDEPR
-159 VAGQA
+159 VAGQ
-164 VPVIVDVTHT
+164 PIPEVINVTHI
-174 VVEEEAGLRIDK
+174 VAENEAGLRIDK
-186 LASKV
+186 VASLI

-197 AQLQGWITD
+197 AQLQGWIAD
-206 GSLLYNG
+206 GSLLHNG
-213 SVQKPK
+213 KVQKSK
-219 IRVKAGDIL
+219 QRVKPNDVL

-235 QHSEDQP
+235 QHGEDQP

-249 VYEDDDVLV
+249 VYEDEAVLV

-316 AQMALMEQLKD
+316 AQMALMAQLKD

-332 HYQCVVAGDAASLLR
+332 HYQCVVAGDQASLMR

-377 LLTVT
+377 LLEVT
-382 PLNDNYCL
+382 ALNDNYTL
-390 LDVSLE
+390 LDVGLE

-422 RRQLRAGLTEAQRQA
+422 RRQLRSGLTDKQRET
-437 INNFPRQALHA
+437 ISNFPRQALHA
-448 YTLGFVHPT
+448 YALGFVHPT

-470 DMQQLM
+470 DMQQLI
-476 AVLSDG
+476 AVLSEG
-482 YDEE
+482 YFPE

>member
-1 MLHYDDV
+1 MDDD
-8 TFAFF
+8 
-13 ARTYFCRSA
+13 S
-22 SVSLLSYEVSL
+22 
-33 QNNVSDFT
+33 
-41 MYESAMN
+41 
-48 NDAMTTNLPKNQPLD
+48 
-63 ANISP
+63 
-68 SPSTSETLSAQELSA
+68 ELSSNTSNSDVIDAHHIVTEA
-83 QQLAMKTSPT
+83 QS
-93 KGSPVQK
+93 
-100 STMPNELLEDNE
+100 
-112 LLADHESAPDEH
+112 
-124 TQELLQE
+124 
-131 LSDDD
+131 
-136 ELDELVDGEL
+136 
-146 LDEEDEDGDDAAS
+146 
-159 VAGQA
+159 
-164 VPVIVDVTHT
+164 
-174 VVEEEAGLRIDK
+174 GLRIDK
-186 LASKV
+186 IASQA
-191 FTDFSR
+191 FADFSR
-197 AQLQGWITD
+197 AQLQGWIAD
-206 GSLLYNG
+206 GSLLHNG
-213 SVQKPK
+213 GVQKSK
-219 IRVKAGDIL
+219 QRCKAGDEL

-235 QHSEDQP
+235 HHSEDLP
-242 ENIDIEV
+242 ENIDIDV
-249 VYEDDDVLV
+249 VYEDDAVLV

-316 AQMALMEQLKD
+316 AQLALMDQLKD

-377 LLTVT
+377 LLEVT

-390 LDVSLE
+390 LDVGLE

-437 INNFPRQALHA
+437 IGRFPRQALHA
-448 YTLGFVHPT
+448 YALGFVHPT
-457 TGEDIEVTTPIPE
+457 TGEDIEVTAAIPE
-470 DMQQLM
+470 DMQQLI

-482 YDEE
+482 YDVE

>member
-1 MLHYDDV
+1 MPNDV
-8 TFAFF
+8 
-13 ARTYFCRSA
+13 
-22 SVSLLSYEVSL
+22 L
-33 QNNVSDFT
+33 NNNELPDSQT
-41 MYESAMN
+41 ITTEQAH
-48 NDAMTTNLPKNQPLD
+48 NDAL
-63 ANISP
+63 
-68 SPSTSETLSAQELSA
+68 
-83 QQLAMKTSPT
+83 
-93 KGSPVQK
+93 
-100 STMPNELLEDNE
+100 DNE
-112 LLADHESAPDEH
+112 EMLIDDGNDLNDSDIDDNDIDD
-124 TQELLQE
+124 
-131 LSDDD
+131 SDMDGDDD
-136 ELDELVDGEL
+136 E
-146 LDEEDEDGDDAAS
+146 AP

-164 VPVIVDVTHT
+164 VPVIVEMTHVVT
-174 VVEEEAGLRIDK
+174 EDQAGLRIDK
-186 LASKV
+186 VASQA
-191 FTDFSR
+191 FSDFSR
-197 AQLQGWITD
+197 VQLQNWITD

-219 IRVKAGDIL
+219 VRVKADDVL

-235 QHSEDQP
+235 QHGEDQP
-242 ENIDIEV
+242 ENIDIDV

-269 GAGNQTGTL
+269 GAGNQNGTL

-332 HYQCVVAGDAASLLR
+332 HYKCVVAGDQASLSR

-377 LLTVT
+377 LLNVT
-382 PLNDNYCL
+382 PLNENYCL
-390 LDVSLE
+390 LDVGLE

-401 QIRVHLSHITY
+401 QIRVHLSHVTY
-412 PIVGDRVYGG
+412 PLVGDRVYGG
-422 RRQLRAGLTEAQRQA
+422 RRQLRSGLTEAQRQA

-457 TGEDIEVTTPIPE
+457 TGEDIEVTTPLPE
-470 DMQQLM
+470 DMQKLM
-476 AVLSDG
+476 EVLSDG
-482 YDEE
+482 YYEE